1 MIIIFIIF
9 STTSMKK
16 VLFIVMMALIM
27 LPFSADSQKRKK
39 QQRKSVQKS
48 VQQKAVPE
56 VLEEIDEAEAMAF
69 ASSYF
74 NQRHSSYDVSENKRF
89 FTESSFKV
97 LNSKINKMLKNY
109 ELQNEG
115 DDPFLQFAYEGTDEG
130 FGVIVTS
137 LGDGIFVGK
146 EAKQTEYDLDMVD
159 HPYEITVACIKV
171 VKVNG
176 EYKISALFD
185 LSDNKW
191 VPGKASPETAKSIKR
206 IIDSAPETP
215 QKNNKVEVAKQQ
227 ENNDVLYSCTTM
239 PSFPG
244 GDIALMNFLRDNL
257 RYPEEAAKKNI
268 HGKVIVQFV
277 VEKNGKIG
285 EVKIARGVSKE
296 LDRESV
302 RVVKS
307 LPAFNPGLNS
317 DGDPVRVWYTLPI
330 TFKTIA
336 SN

>member
-1 MIIIFIIF
+1 
-9 STTSMKK
+9 MKK
-16 VLFIVMMALIM
+16 VLFIVLMAIIIF
-27 LPFSADSQKRKK
+27 PFSADSQKRKK
-39 QQRKSVQKS
+39 QQRKSAQKS
-48 VQQKAVPE
+48 VQQKKAPE
-56 VLEEIDEAEAMAF
+56 ILEEIDEDEAMAF

-74 NQRHSSYDVSENKRF
+74 NRSHSCFDLSKNKRF

-97 LNSKINKMLKNY
+97 LDSKINKMLKNY
-109 ELQNEG
+109 ELQNVG

-146 EAKQTEYDLDMVD
+146 EAKLTEYDLDMVD
-159 HPYEITVACIKV
+159 HPYDITVACIKV

-185 LSDNKW
+185 LSYNKW
-191 VPGKASPETAKSIKR
+191 VPGKASPETAKSINR
-206 IIDSAPETP
+206 IIDSAHETP
-215 QKNNKVEVAKQQ
+215 QKNNKVEAAEQQ
-227 ENNDVLYSCTTM
+227 DDNYVFMSCKTM

-244 GDIALMNFLRDNL
+244 GDIALMNFIRDHI
-257 RYPEEAAKKNI
+257 RYPEKAAKNNI
-268 HGKVIVQFV
+268 QGKVIVQFV
-277 VEKNGKIG
+277 VEKSGHIG
-285 EVKIARGVSKE
+285 EVKVARGVDKE

-302 RVVKS
+302 RVIKS
-307 LPAFNPGLNS
+307 LPAFSPGLNS

-330 TFKTIA
+330 TFKLSA